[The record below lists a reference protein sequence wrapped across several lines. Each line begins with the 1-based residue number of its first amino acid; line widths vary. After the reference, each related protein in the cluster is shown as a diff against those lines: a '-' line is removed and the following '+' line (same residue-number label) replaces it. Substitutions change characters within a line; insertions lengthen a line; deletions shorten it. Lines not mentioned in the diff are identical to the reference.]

1 MVALYRVDLPAS
13 ALGVEIGPASAQE
26 VLARRPDQYAVL
38 DGPMFDSR
46 GPQYCLRDRAR
57 GIDIASRFPSR
68 GAIICVVAGRAQA
81 RRGGMPMAG
90 STVCVQGYPSL
101 VEAGVVVATRT
112 RDTELVGR
120 AAVVL
125 RRDGNVSLVAARA
138 ASMFDF
144 AEALADQLDAEWAIY
159 TDGGSST
166 ALVTRETSMLD
177 LAQKRLPS
185 WIVARRDPG
194 LPVLSDDP
202 NPNPTTAPG
211 GIHPLVLAGGAIAAG
226 AALYWLF
233 GDDD

>member
-38 DGPMFDSR
+38 DGPMFDAR
-46 GPQYCLRDRAR
+46 GPQYCLRDRKR
-57 GIDIASRFPSR
+57 GVDIASRFPSR

-101 VEAGVVVATRT
+101 VEAGVVVATRS

-166 ALVTRETSMLD
+166 ALVTRETEMLD
-177 LAQKRLPS
+177 LARRRLPS
-185 WIVARRDPG
+185 WIVARRDPSLASLDPSLASLADGPSSG
-194 LPVLSDDP
+194 L
-202 NPNPTTAPG
+202 
-211 GIHPLVLAGGAIAAG
+211 HPLVLAGGAIAAG

-233 GDDD
+233 GDD